1 VEADMLEGQA
11 ELNTWMKRE
20 ETRIA
25 QKIKNTWIGHGEVN
39 ASFFATLQT
48 RKRNIINSMNLPD
61 GRMLSTPE
69 EIHNEAVV
77 HFADFLGRR
86 ASVSVL
92 SLSDIIQEEVRE
104 AENLNLCRSPTKQEI
119 KDALFDI
126 PINSSPGPDG
136 FTSGFFQHCW
146 DFIQTDL
153 VEAVRDFFV
162 GTAFLRYYTT
172 SFLVLIPKVPDP
184 CSFDKFRPISLC
196 SVVYKICSKLIVNRL
211 SAALCRLV
219 SEEQGAFL
227 PGRSIFENISLT
239 QELVQDINKPI
250 RGGNIMIKIDMAKD
264 YDTVD

>member
-1 VEADMLEGQA
+1 
-11 ELNTWMKRE
+11 
-20 ETRIA
+20 
-25 QKIKNTWIGHGEVN
+25 
-39 ASFFATLQT
+39 
-48 RKRNIINSMNLPD
+48 MNLPD

-77 HFADFLGRR
+77 HFADFLGPR
-86 ASVSVL
+86 ASASVL

-126 PINSSPGPDG
+126 PINSSPGPNG

-153 VEAVRDFFV
+153 VEAVRDFFA
-162 GTAFLRYYTT
+162 GTTFRRYYTA

-196 SVVYKICSKLIVNRL
+196 SVVYKICSKLIANRL
-211 SAALCRLV
+211 SVVLCRLV

-250 RGGNIMIKIDMAKD
+250 RGGNIMMKIDMDKA
-264 YDTVD
+264 YDTVDWEFLLKVLNAFGFSLGFCKLISNCVSSSWFSVVMNGTSKGFF